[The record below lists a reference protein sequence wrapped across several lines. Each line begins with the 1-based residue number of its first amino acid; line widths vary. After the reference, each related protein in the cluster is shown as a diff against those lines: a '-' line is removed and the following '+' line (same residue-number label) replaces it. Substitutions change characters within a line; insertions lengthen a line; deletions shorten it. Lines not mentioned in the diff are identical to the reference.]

1 MKLGIAAIHKNNIG
15 VSRLELI
22 SALQDLGYTVS
33 YLGQG
38 SDEEDH
44 PDFKNL
50 DVCFVDLPIER
61 VNVNPVF
68 ELKTLFEIR
77 KKLISINLDSLIIYG
92 IRTFPIM
99 ALAGKLA
106 GVENLICIVNGT
118 GRLFFIDGVYGFFVR
133 LVSLP
138 MLWLAFLLADFVF
151 FQNPDDLALIKDK
164 HLLWKQN
171 FDRINGSG
179 VNLDKYH
186 VVPLETNPV
195 FTMICRV
202 TGAKGVNEYI
212 CAAQHVKV
220 LYPEAVFQLIGR
232 MDDRDQSINQKAF
245 QTAVQEGIIQY
256 LGPVEDVRPYIAK
269 ARFYVL
275 PSYHEGTPRTVLE
288 AMAMGRPIL
297 TTDAPGCRETVVD
310 GVNGFLV
317 PIRDANALAE
327 KMIWMIE
334 HPEAV
339 ARMGERSRRL
349 AEEKFDV
356 HKVNS
361 IIISKLPQLDN

>member
-1 MKLGIAAIHKNNIG
+1 MKLGIAAIHKNYIG
-15 VSRLELI
+15 VSRHELI

-38 SDEEDH
+38 SDKEDH

-77 KKLISINLDSLIIYG
+77 KKLKSINLDSLIIYG

-106 GVENLICIVNGT
+106 GVENIICIVNGT
-118 GRLFFIDGVYGFFVR
+118 GRLFFLDGVYGFLVR

-138 MLWLAFLLADFVF
+138 MLWLAFLMADFVF
-151 FQNPDDLALIKDK
+151 FQNPDDLALIKGK

-171 FDRINGSG
+171 YGRINGSG
-179 VNLDKYH
+179 VNLEKFH
-186 VVPLETNPV
+186 LVPLETNPI

-212 CAAQHVKV
+212 QAALTVKV

-232 MDDRDQSINQKAF
+232 MDDRDQSINQ
-245 QTAVQEGIIQY
+245 QTFHKAVQKGIVQY
-256 LGPVEDVRPYIAK
+256 IGRVDDVRPYITK
-269 ARFYVL
+269 TRFYVL
-275 PSYHEGTPRTVLE
+275 PSYYEGTPRSVLE
-288 AMAMGRPIL
+288 AMAMGRPII

-317 PIRDANALAE
+317 PIRDADALAD
-327 KMIWMIE
+327 KMIWLIE
-334 HPEAV
+334 HPDEA
-339 ARMGERSRRL
+339 ARMGGESRRI
-349 AEEKFDV
+349 AEEKFDIY
-356 HKVNS
+356 KINEK
-361 IIISKLPQLDN
+361 IIQKLLS